1 MEKLRL
7 WDLMGLFNDNS
18 PVNVLNTD
26 GEVISRYDGKD
37 NIDSEYE
44 DLIITGIRHTP
55 QAIEILTECDEDFI
69 I

>member
-26 GEVISRYDGKD
+26 SEVISRYDGKD

-55 QAIEILTECDEDFI
+55 QAIEILTECDEDYI